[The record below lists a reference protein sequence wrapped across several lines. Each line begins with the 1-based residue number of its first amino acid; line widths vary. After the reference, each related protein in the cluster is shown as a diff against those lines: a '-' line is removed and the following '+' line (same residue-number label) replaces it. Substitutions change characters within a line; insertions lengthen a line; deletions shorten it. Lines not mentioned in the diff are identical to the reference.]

1 MAKKDEAKGEGEAAV
16 VETPDSPLLDLSD
29 AAVKRM
35 LKIAKKRG
43 WVTQDELNA
52 VLPSE
57 EISSDQIED
66 MNAMLSE
73 MGINV
78 VESEDAEE
86 AKRRPP
92 TAPKRRKPKAASSS
106 RPPGRRRWRPAV
118 PSRPSAP
125 TIPCACT
132 CARWARSSSC
142 RARAKS
148 PSPSGS
154 RPAARR

>member
-1 MAKKDEAKGEGEAAV
+1 MAKKDEAKVEGEAAA
-16 VETPDSPLLDLSD
+16 VETADSPLLDLTD

-35 LKIAKKRG
+35 LKVAKKRG

-78 VESEDAEE
+78 VDNEDAEE
-86 AKRRPP
+86 AEKESPEPRKRRP
-92 TAPKRRKPKAASSS
+92 RAAKSS
-106 RPPGRRRWRPAV
+106 RRRVRPRSRPAL
-118 PSRPSAP
+118 PSPPSAP
-125 TIPCACT
+125 TIRCACI
-132 CARWARSSSC
+132 CARWARWNC
-142 RARAKS
+142 FRARARS
-148 PSPSGS
+148 PSPSAS

>member
-1 MAKKDEAKGEGEAAV
+1 SLRAGRRTILDTRRRWLRDDGDAAMAKKEEAKSEGEAAV

-43 WVTQDELNA
+43 WVTQEELNA

-78 VESEDAEE
+78 VDNEDAEE
-86 AKRRPP
+86 AEKE
-92 TAPKRRKPKAASSS
+92 TGDDDEETEGGEIVEAPR
-106 RPPGRRRWRPAV
+106 V
-118 PSRPSAP
+118 
-125 TIPCACT
+125 
-132 CARWARSSSC
+132 
-142 RARAKS
+142 
-148 PSPSGS
+148 
-154 RPAARR
+154 